1 MERCR
6 IQGGMGPD
14 RHHVPDNTS
23 DLGAKKDGAC
33 VEEGLPSYVD
43 NEHGIHVAYRAT
55 NEAYSND
62 LA

>member
-6 IQGGMGPD
+6 IQGGRGPD
-14 RHHVPDNTS
+14 SPHVPDNTS

-33 VEEGLPSYVD
+33 VEVGLPSYVD
-43 NEHGIHVAYRAT
+43 NEHGTRVAYRSAH
-55 NEAYSND
+55 EAYSND